1 MKPLRDL
8 LGERLLEDAQSCAG
22 FGVDWT
28 GRYRGDVLA
37 VARPVS
43 TAEVAEVLR
52 FCNDAGI
59 PVVPQGGNTGLV
71 GGSVPNRPSLV
82 LSTRGLRDLG
92 PIDPVSK
99 QVTVG
104 AGVTLA
110 ELHAHARNAGLE
122 YGVDLGA
129 RDSATIGG
137 TVATNAGGIHVVSNG
152 MTRQQIV
159 GIEAVLASGD
169 VVSSMRGLAKDN
181 TGYDLTQLLCGSE
194 GTLGVITQV
203 RVQLRSSWPA
213 TTSAMFGATTFA
225 DAIAQVQRIA
235 DGGARIRAAE
245 VFDAIGLDLAARA
258 GHAVTS
264 TFTTPLVVLV
274 EFAGDAELPDD
285 ALVALDERDRTRL
298 WQVRELLPDFIA
310 REGLVHKLD
319 IAVTPAQLDGV
330 AQRIRAEL
338 TAPDV
343 QTQLLFGH
351 LLDGNL
357 HVASVGPTAEHAA
370 HEDAI
375 LRIVADAGGT
385 ISAEHGVGVQKALA
399 LSLVRSAAEIQAMRA
414 IKRAL
419 DPHGTLNPGVL
430 FA

>member
-22 FGVDWT
+22 FGIDWT

-37 VARPVS
+37 VARPMSTIEVS
-43 TAEVAEVLR
+43 EILR
-52 FCNDAGI
+52 FCNDAGV

-82 LSTRGLRDLG
+82 LSTRGLRELG

-110 ELHAHARNAGLE
+110 ALHTHARNAGLE

-203 RVQLRSSWPA
+203 RVQLRSPWPS
-213 TTSAMFGATTFA
+213 TTTAMFGATSYA
-225 DAIAQVQRIA
+225 DAIAWARRITE
-235 DGGARIRAAE
+235 GGARIRAAE
-245 VFDAIGLDLAARA
+245 VFDVTGLELAARA
-258 GHAVTS
+258 GHVVPS
-264 TFTTPLVVLV
+264 FTMPLVVLM
-274 EFAGDAELPDD
+274 EFVGEGELPEDTI
-285 ALVALDERDRTRL
+285 VAMDERDRARL

-319 IAVTPAQLDGV
+319 IAVTPAALDAT

-338 TAPDV
+338 AAPDV
-343 QTQLLFGH
+343 RVQVLFGH

-357 HVASVGPTAEHAA
+357 HVAFVGPEASDSA
-370 HEDAI
+370 HEAAI

-385 ISAEHGVGVQKALA
+385 ISAEHGVGVQKAQA
-399 LSLVRSAAEIQAMRA
+399 LSLVRSAAEIQTMRA